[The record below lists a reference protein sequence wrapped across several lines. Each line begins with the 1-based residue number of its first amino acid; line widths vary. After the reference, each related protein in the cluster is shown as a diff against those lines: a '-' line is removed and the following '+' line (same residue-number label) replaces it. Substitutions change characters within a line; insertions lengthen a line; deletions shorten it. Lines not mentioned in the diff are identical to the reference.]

1 MSRLGQVLAVVFS
14 VGLTVFIVAFRNQ
27 MGWLEEYGYLGAFI
41 ISALASATIIV
52 PAPGWLS
59 VVALAAVLNPFW
71 VGVASAMGATLGEMN
86 GYLLGFGGR
95 SAVEK
100 VRGYARVEGWMKRWG
115 GRTIFVLALIP
126 NPLFDVAGMASGALR
141 FPLWKFILFGGA
153 GRVIKYLCIAY
164 AGAWGFHHFSSW
176 FS

>member
-1 MSRLGQVLAVVFS
+1 MAVVLS
-14 VGLTVFIVAFRNQ
+14 LGITVFIFVFADRVT
-27 MGWLEEYGYLGAFI
+27 WLGTYGYLGAFV
-41 ISALASATIIV
+41 ISLLATATIII

-71 VGVASAMGATLGEMN
+71 VGVASMLGGTIGEMN

-95 SAVEK
+95 AAVEK
-100 VRGYARVEGWMKRWG
+100 VRGYPRIEGWMRRWG
-115 GRTIFVLALIP
+115 GWTIFVLALIP

-141 FPLWKFILFGGA
+141 FPVWKFIVFGGA
-153 GRVIKYLCIAY
+153 GRFFKNMAY
-164 AGAWGFHHFSSW
+164 AYGGAWGLHHLGPWFSSW